1 MLSLQVIKNIFF
13 QGYKSYKKFEHTLVP
28 QICDF
33 NVIIGKNNTG
43 KTSFIDMIDYLI
55 NTMAFLKRKNI
66 KPTPEI
72 QFAVALDS
80 EHIEVGFLK
89 NTMGGSLPG
98 EHYNY
103 GIQFL
108 GKDVYIL
115 FQGNTVKGRP
125 SFSESIV
132 GTQRYWNTVIS
143 SYQNEWAHYKIL
155 RLSAERDIQPEK
167 ENSALALQS
176 NGVGASNL
184 IRGIINQVG
193 YDEHLIEETLLEHLN
208 IIMGNDA
215 SFSRIQVQ
223 QNLTE
228 EESTWEIFLEEKD
241 AGRFALSQ
249 SGSGLKTI
257 ILVLLNLL
265 IVPKLPENKDKTC
278 IFAFEELENNLHPAL
293 QRRLFDYLYHF
304 SISNHIPVFLTT
316 HSHVAI
322 DMFCSRQ
329 GAQVLHVTKENHESK
344 IKRADSFFDKKAILD
359 DLCVKASDLFQSN
372 GIIWVEWPSDRIYI
386 NQWLKIFC
394 DSKYQEGKDFQY
406 LYYGGRLLAHYSVE
420 ELTNKINILTTN
432 HNSAIIIDSDKRK
445 KTDDINDTKKRIE
458 REFKHQKLF
467 CWITAGKEIENY
479 LSREAINE
487 IAATPL
493 NKKCGA
499 FGLFPKYIERVYPNF
514 VNDKVGFAKKIA
526 SHITVQ
532 NSGNILDLK
541 QQIEHLYKQIEE
553 WNSNK

>member
-1 MLSLQVIKNIFF
+1 MLALQAIKNIFF
-13 QGYKSYKKFEHTLVP
+13 QGYKSYKNFTNTLVP

-55 NTMAFLKRKNI
+55 NPVDFIKRKNI
-66 KPTPEI
+66 QSTPEI
-72 QFAVALDS
+72 QFAVALD
-80 EHIEVGFLK
+80 EQHIEVGFNK
-89 NTMGGSLPG
+89 NTTSMFFGN
-98 EHYNY
+98 HYAY
-103 GIQFL
+103 GMHFVGREIYL
-108 GKDVYIL
+108 M
-115 FQGNTVKGRP
+115 FQGDKVTGKT
-125 SFSESIV
+125 SFSARYV
-132 GTQRYWNTVIS
+132 GEEAQWKKVIG
-143 SYQNEWAHYKIL
+143 SYHNEWAHYKMF
-155 RLSAERDIQPEK
+155 RLTAERDIQPEK
-167 ENSALALQS
+167 ENPVLTLQS

-193 YDEHLIEETLLEHLN
+193 YDEHLIEDSLLKHLN
-208 IIMGNDA
+208 YIMGNDA

-304 SISNHIPVFLTT
+304 SISSHTPIFLTT

-329 GAQVLHVTKENHESK
+329 NAQVLHVTKENHVSK
-344 IKRADSFFDKKAILD
+344 IKRAESFFDKKAILD

-372 GIIWVEWPSDRIYI
+372 GIIWVEGPSDRIYI

-394 DSKYQEGKDFQY
+394 DSKYQEGRDFQY

-445 KTDDINDTKKRIE
+445 RSDDINDTKKRIE
-458 REFKHQKLF
+458 REFKQQKLF

-479 LSREAINE
+479 LPREAINE
-487 IAATPL
+487 ITVTPL
-493 NKKCGA
+493 NKKCGV
-499 FGLFPKYIERVYPNF
+499 FDLFPKYIERVYPNF
-514 VNDKVGFAKKIA
+514 VNDKVGFAKKIVP
-526 SHITVQ
+526 HITVQ
-532 NSGNILDLK
+532 NSENILDLK

>member
-1 MLSLQVIKNIFF
+1 MLALQALKNISF
-13 QGYKSYKKFEHTLVP
+13 QDYKSYKNYKDSLIP
-28 QICDF
+28 SICDF

-43 KTSFIDMIDYLI
+43 KTSFLDIIEYLI
-55 NTMAFLKRKNI
+55 NPKIFLKNRQV
-66 KPTPEI
+66 ELSVH
-72 QFAVALDS
+72 FSVALDIPHMS
-80 EHIEVGFLK
+80 QGFDRQL
-89 NTMGGSLPG
+89 NGGGILGNHYAYGSRFVNSDIHLRLQG
-98 EHYNY
+98 EKIFHEMPNDPWN
-103 GIQFL
+103 
-108 GKDVYIL
+108 DVAE
-115 FQGNTVKGRP
+115 NWKAVAA
-125 SFSESIV
+125 
-132 GTQRYWNTVIS
+132 
-143 SYQNEWAHYKIL
+143 SYQGEWNGYCLL
-155 RLSAERDIQPEK
+155 RLSAERDIRTETEDK
-167 ENSALALQS
+167 ILCLQS
-176 NGVGASNL
+176 NGSGATNL
-184 IRGIINQVG
+184 IRGFINQKG
-193 YDEHLIEETLLEHLN
+193 FDEHLIEDLLLMHLN

-293 QRRLFDYLYHF
+293 QRRLFDYLYHCAVNKHTP
-304 SISNHIPVFLTT
+304 IFLTT

-329 GAQVLHVTKENHESK
+329 NAQVLHVTKENHVSK

-372 GIIWVEWPSDRIYI
+372 GIIWVEGPSDRIYI

-394 DSKYQEGKDFQY
+394 DSKYKEGRDFQY

-458 REFKHQKLF
+458 GEFKQQKLF

-479 LSREAINE
+479 LPREAINE

-493 NKKCGA
+493 NKKCGV
-499 FGLFPKYIERVYPNF
+499 FSSFPKYIKRVYPTF
-514 VNDKVGFAKKIA
+514 VNDKVGFAKKMA
-526 SHITVQ
+526 PHITVQ

-541 QQIEHLYKQIEE
+541 QKVEDLYKQIEE